1 MSIEDE
7 QARFLRCI
15 GEPTRL
21 QILKL
26 LADGEKCVGD
36 IVEALDKEQSLVSH
50 HLRALRECNIVV
62 ARQEAQ
68 RVYYGLADT
77 RLARLVLDSESLMK
91 ELPLCQS
98 KGGHYDER
106 ENRNC
111 GEGNNKKDGESI
123 WQNGRSLPA

>member
-1 MSIEDE
+1 MPIEDE

-26 LADGEKCVGD
+26 LAESEKCVGE
-36 IVEALDKEQSLVSH
+36 IVEALNREQSLVSH
-50 HLRALRECNIVV
+50 HLRALKECNIVV

-68 RVYYGLADT
+68 KIYYGLADL
-77 RLARLVLDSESLMK
+77 RLSELVATSESLMR

-98 KGGHYDER
+98 KGACYDER
-106 ENRNC
+106 ESKGC
-111 GEGNNKKDGESI
+111 CES
-123 WQNGRSLPA
+123 QVLTNS